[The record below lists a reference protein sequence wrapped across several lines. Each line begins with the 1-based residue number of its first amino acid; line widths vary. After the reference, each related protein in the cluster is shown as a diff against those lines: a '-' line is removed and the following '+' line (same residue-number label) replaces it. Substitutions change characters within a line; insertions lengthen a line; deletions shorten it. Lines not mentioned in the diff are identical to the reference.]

1 MEVPEDLILDGI
13 IPKIGSQIEVSILR
27 KMLRTQ
33 SSYFTF
39 LSENKESSNRL
50 YYKSTGYNY
59 MLAHKSPS
67 FFEVNGKPAKN
78 SKTNKLALTK
88 DVNIDGAALV
98 FSSSLFYWFW
108 TVYSNCFDFTN
119 KDFRRFPINLI
130 ELANYQNLLKPLYD
144 EVIEDLKKYG
154 ELVTYNKAN
163 GPTRYFQY
171 RARFSKPLFDKV
183 DDILGE
189 IYGFSDEE
197 LQFIKNY
204 DIRFRTDDNESE

>member
-1 MEVPEDLILDGI
+1 
-13 IPKIGSQIEVSILR
+13 
-27 KMLRTQ
+27 
-33 SSYFTF
+33 
-39 LSENKESSNRL
+39 
-50 YYKSTGYNY
+50 
-59 MLAHKSPS
+59 
-67 FFEVNGKPAKN
+67 
-78 SKTNKLALTK
+78 
-88 DVNIDGAALV
+88 V